1 MGTFVIYIL
10 EWSACLLLFLLLYK
24 MCFSGTTF
32 HRFNRIF
39 LLGSVVLSAV
49 LPLIHIVP
57 TTQMEPVAEV
67 CRTTAWV
74 DPTPLSTITIQS
86 TIETQSDKMTPAE
99 TGAAL
104 LLVAYLLYI
113 IIQLTG
119 WGKSCAKMLWFLRG
133 KRSHRVGRWIR
144 LVEHDGEYGPFSW
157 MNFIVISSSEQGF
170 GRRASI
176 RHELSHILLL
186 HHLDLLLLMICV
198 IINPTCWLVMKE
210 IKVIH
215 EYEAD
220 DEVINHYRI
229 QSRDYQ
235 RLLILR
241 TVGAEAYAL
250 ASSFNLN
257 IKKRIIMMKKKQSH
271 WWRMAWIVITLPLI
285 SFTLMAFS
293 KPKDVL
299 KEVVDNSMRKVEQ
312 PIVEVMNSDML
323 ESESDVV
330 ELQAP
335 AKKEAAPKAADDVK
349 PGDVI
354 KGTVKG
360 HEGQALQ
367 KATVVETDEYGRIV
381 ATGITDS
388 NGNFSL
394 KVVNPK
400 HKVRVSY
407 VGYKS
412 ASLNINGN
420 TYNVKLEPAT
430 TFEAVQVKGRTIN
443 ADLEGPRYGDQSA
456 VNAQDQSFNFVEQMP
471 KFPGGNA
478 EMMSYLEKNLR
489 YPSVASEMRVEG
501 TVIVTFVVDKTGF
514 VRSPKI
520 AEVRVSSPIAK
531 MTDVNS
537 PSRTVNTEFQNEM
550 KEGDEAAAEKVKA
563 FYDTVEALKEEAIY
577 VVRNM
582 PRWEPASQNGTRVE
596 TTYTLPINFALH

>member
-39 LLGSVVLSAV
+39 LLGSVALSAV
-49 LPLIHIVP
+49 LPLIHIAP

-74 DPTPLSTITIQS
+74 DQTPLSTITIQS
-86 TIETQSDKMTPAE
+86 TIETQSDRMTPAE

-186 HHLDLLLLMICV
+186 HHLDLLFMMICV

-430 TFEAVQVKGRTIN
+430 TFEAIQVKGRTIN
-443 ADLEGPRYGDQSA
+443 ADLEGPRYGDQPA

-478 EMMSYLEKNLR
+478 ELMGYLKENLS
-489 YPSVASEMRVEG
+489 YPSAASEMRVEG
-501 TVIVTFVVDKTGF
+501 TVVVTFIVDKTGL
-514 VRSPKI
+514 VRSPKVV
-520 AEVRVSSPIAK
+520 ETSVESPLFNSDVQQAAK
-531 MTDVNS
+531 AG
-537 PSRTVNTEFQNEM
+537 
-550 KEGDEAAAEKVKA
+550 KEDAVDASKN
-563 FYDTVEALKEEAIY
+563 FYDAIEALKEEAIY

-596 TTYTLPINFALH
+596 TTYTLPINFSLH

>member
-39 LLGSVVLSAV
+39 LLGSVILSAV

-210 IKVIH
+210 IKFIH

-354 KGTVKG
+354 KGMVKG

-367 KATVVETDEYGRIV
+367 KATVVETDEYGRMV

-430 TFEAVQVKGRTIN
+430 TIEAVQVKGRTIN

>member
-367 KATVVETDEYGRIV
+367 KATVVETDEYGRMV

-430 TFEAVQVKGRTIN
+430 IIEAIQVKGRTIN

-537 PSRTVNTEFQNEM
+537 PSRTVNTEFQKEM

-563 FYDTVEALKEEAIY
+563 FYDTVEAMKEEAIH

>member
-86 TIETQSDKMTPAE
+86 TIETQSDRMTPAE

-157 MNFIVISSSEQGF
+157 MNFIVISSSVQGF

-312 PIVEVMNSDML
+312 PIVEVMKSDML

-430 TFEAVQVKGRTIN
+430 IIEAIQVKGRTIN

-478 EMMSYLEKNLR
+478 ELMSYLEKNLR

-537 PSRTVNTEFQNEM
+537 PSRTVNTEFQKEM

-563 FYDTVEALKEEAIY
+563 FYDTVEAMKEEAIH

-582 PRWEPASQNGTRVE
+582 PRWEPARQNGKRVE
-596 TTYTLPINFALH
+596 TTYTLPVSFKLQ

>member
-430 TFEAVQVKGRTIN
+430 IIEAIQVKGRTIN

-478 EMMSYLEKNLR
+478 ELMSYLEKNLR

-563 FYDTVEALKEEAIY
+563 FYDTVEAMKEEAIY

>member
-86 TIETQSDKMTPAE
+86 TIETQSDRMTPAE

-330 ELQAP
+330 ELQTP

-430 TFEAVQVKGRTIN
+430 IIEAIQVKGRTIN

-478 EMMSYLEKNLR
+478 ELMSYLEKNLR

>member
-86 TIETQSDKMTPAE
+86 TIETQSDRMTPAE

-412 ASLNINGN
+412 ASLYINGN

-430 TFEAVQVKGRTIN
+430 TIEAVQVKGRTIN

-478 EMMSYLEKNLR
+478 ELMSYLEKNLR

-563 FYDTVEALKEEAIY
+563 FYDTVEAMKEEAIY

>member
-113 IIQLTG
+113 IIQFTG

-210 IKVIH
+210 IKFIH

-330 ELQAP
+330 ELQIP

-430 TFEAVQVKGRTIN
+430 TFNAVLVKGRTID

-478 EMMSYLEKNLR
+478 ELMSYLEKNLR

-501 TVIVTFVVDKTGF
+501 TVIVTFVVDKTGL
-514 VRSPKI
+514 VRSPKVVETS
-520 AEVRVSSPIAK
+520 AESPLFNSDVQQAAK
-531 MTDVNS
+531 AD
-537 PSRTVNTEFQNEM
+537 
-550 KEGDEAAAEKVKA
+550 KA
-563 FYDTVEALKEEAIY
+563 DAVDASKNFYDAIEALKEEAIY

>member
-176 RHELSHILLL
+176 HHELSHILLL
-186 HHLDLLLLMICV
+186 HHLDLLLMMICV

-430 TFEAVQVKGRTIN
+430 TIEAVLVKGRTIN

-563 FYDTVEALKEEAIY
+563 FYDTVEAMKEEAIY

>member
-186 HHLDLLLLMICV
+186 HHLDLLLMMICV

-210 IKVIH
+210 IKFIH

-430 TFEAVQVKGRTIN
+430 TIEAVQVKGRTIN

-478 EMMSYLEKNLR
+478 ELMSYLEKNLR

>member
-86 TIETQSDKMTPAE
+86 TIETQSDRMTPAE

-186 HHLDLLLLMICV
+186 HHLDLLLMMICV

-210 IKVIH
+210 IKFIH

-430 TFEAVQVKGRTIN
+430 TIEAVLVKGRTIN

-478 EMMSYLEKNLR
+478 ELMSYLEKNLR

>member
-119 WGKSCAKMLWFLRG
+119 WGKSCAKMLWFLRD

-176 RHELSHILLL
+176 RHELSHILLF

-367 KATVVETDEYGRIV
+367 KATVVETDEYGRMV

-430 TFEAVQVKGRTIN
+430 IIEAVQVKGRTIN

-478 EMMSYLEKNLR
+478 ELMSYLEKNLR

-563 FYDTVEALKEEAIY
+563 FYDTVEAMKEEAIY

>member
-67 CRTTAWV
+67 CRATAWV

-86 TIETQSDKMTPAE
+86 TIETQSDRMTPAE

-210 IKVIH
+210 IKFIH

-430 TFEAVQVKGRTIN
+430 TFNAVLVKGRTIN

-478 EMMSYLEKNLR
+478 ELMSYLEKNLR

-563 FYDTVEALKEEAIY
+563 FYDTVEAMKEEAIY

>member
-1 MGTFVIYIL
+1 
-10 EWSACLLLFLLLYK
+10 
-24 MCFSGTTF
+24 
-32 HRFNRIF
+32 
-39 LLGSVVLSAV
+39 
-49 LPLIHIVP
+49 
-57 TTQMEPVAEV
+57 
-67 CRTTAWV
+67 
-74 DPTPLSTITIQS
+74 
-86 TIETQSDKMTPAE
+86 
-99 TGAAL
+99 
-104 LLVAYLLYI
+104 
-113 IIQLTG
+113 
-119 WGKSCAKMLWFLRG
+119 
-133 KRSHRVGRWIR
+133 
-144 LVEHDGEYGPFSW
+144 
-157 MNFIVISSSEQGF
+157 
-170 GRRASI
+170 
-176 RHELSHILLL
+176 
-186 HHLDLLLLMICV
+186 
-198 IINPTCWLVMKE
+198 
-210 IKVIH
+210 
-215 EYEAD
+215 
-220 DEVINHYRI
+220 
-229 QSRDYQ
+229 
-235 RLLILR
+235 
-241 TVGAEAYAL
+241 
-250 ASSFNLN
+250 
-257 IKKRIIMMKKKQSH
+257 MMKKKQSH

-430 TFEAVQVKGRTIN
+430 TIEAVQVKGRTIN

-478 EMMSYLEKNLR
+478 ELMSYLEKNLR

>member
-210 IKVIH
+210 IKFIH

-330 ELQAP
+330 ELQTP

-478 EMMSYLEKNLR
+478 ELMSYLEKNLR

>member
-74 DPTPLSTITIQS
+74 DPTPLSIITIQS

-210 IKVIH
+210 IKFIH
-215 EYEAD
+215 DYEAD

-430 TFEAVQVKGRTIN
+430 TIEAVQVKGRTIN

-478 EMMSYLEKNLR
+478 ELMSYLEKNLR

-563 FYDTVEALKEEAIY
+563 FYDTVEAMKEEAIY

>member
-113 IIQLTG
+113 IIQFTG

-210 IKVIH
+210 IKFIH

-330 ELQAP
+330 ELQIP

-430 TFEAVQVKGRTIN
+430 TFNAVLVKGRTID

-478 EMMSYLEKNLR
+478 ELMSYLEKNLR

-563 FYDTVEALKEEAIY
+563 FYDTVEAMKEEAIY